1 MTEDEK
7 ALAVLEILDLQEG
20 SVKLLGRILSD
31 ATTGKKVE
39 CTELKVVQ
47 EATRVAFDKLRE
59 VYDYED
65 RCNFGA
71 RPVADGPR

>member
-7 ALAVLEILDLQEG
+7 ALAVLEVLDLQEG

-31 ATTGKKVE
+31 AMTGKKVE
-39 CTELKVVQ
+39 CTELKVVE
-47 EATRVAFDKLRE
+47 EALRLASDKLQE

-65 RCNFGA
+65 MRNFGLA
-71 RPVADGPR
+71 ADGDAE